1 MKEKYKNTLIIPAA
15 IVALFSLGIYY
26 SVLNANFV
34 NLDDIEVVSN
44 LFDSHDSIN
53 LSLFFR
59 DNVGRYYRPLVISSL
74 IIDFNIWQLEPSGY
88 HLTNYLLH
96 AINALLF
103 WLTLSRLQGIFN
115 FKNQAVTAGCALL
128 FALHPLTCES
138 VAWISGRTD
147 IIASFFCLA
156 GFCYYIYDYRCQSFV
171 VPLCLLLGLWAKENA
186 LVLIPV
192 LLITDF
198 ALIKYKT
205 ADSRQAAYSV
215 FKWIVIFTIP
225 LLIYFYMRMGGLSQ
239 LDHGIKMSLADKSEN
254 VVNPEVNN
262 HLHTV
267 NYLINMAT
275 ACGFYLKKLFIP
287 FPLNFAIVKIALIP
301 YFILFIFL
309 SLLSLV
315 LFFLKKPW
323 VLFWLGLLIISF
335 SPALLVATSK
345 MAWMPFAERYLY
357 LSCLVWATAIF
368 FTANSWISRKQHERT
383 VFILMAIIICVWS
396 VSTFNR
402 ISVWQDDKSLW
413 TATRHD
419 SPDSA
424 KVMFKYAS
432 VLSSRGQGKEAQEL
446 LEKAAKKINDRA
458 WKSYILLALADKAA
472 QDKETDKAGGLIKQ
486 AFAAQHNIYTYEAM
500 ANYLLNAG
508 SDYEKERKEKTKEAV
523 EYFRILYSIKQDP
536 FYLYQIVKIYR
547 NNDPHLLKLICQE
560 IINNHPKSKYA
571 VFSRKILNKYS
582 PHGASNPIYQPFIKK
597 YL

>member
-1 MKEKYKNTLIIPAA
+1 MKEKYKNSLIIPAA

-26 SVLNANFV
+26 PVLNTHFV
-34 NLDDIEVVSN
+34 NLDDIEVVSGM
-44 LFDSHDSIN
+44 FDSHGSID
-53 LSLFFR
+53 LSSLYFC
-59 DNVGRYYRPLVISSL
+59 DNVGRYYRPLIISSL
-74 IIDFNIWQLEPSGY
+74 IIDFNIWQWEPSGY
-88 HLTNYLLH
+88 HLTNYLFH
-96 AINALLF
+96 AANALLF
-103 WLTLSRLQGIFN
+103 WLILSRLQGIFN
-115 FKNQAVTAGCALL
+115 YRKQAVTAGCALL

-138 VAWISGRTD
+138 VAWISGRSD
-147 IIASFFCLA
+147 IIATFFCLA

-198 ALIKYKT
+198 VLIKYKT
-205 ADSRQAAYSV
+205 TDSRQAAYSV

-262 HLHTV
+262 HLHAV
-267 NYLINMAT
+267 NYLINMA
-275 ACGFYLKKLFIP
+275 AASGFYLKKLFIP

-315 LFFLKKPW
+315 FFFLKKTW
-323 VLFWLGLLIISF
+323 GLFWLGLLIISF

-368 FTANSWISRKQHERT
+368 FAANYWLSRKQHERT
-383 VFILMAIIICVWS
+383 VFILLAIIICVWS

-402 ISVWQDDKSLW
+402 IAIWQDDKSLW

-432 VLSSRGQGKEAQEL
+432 VLSSQGQGKEAQKL
-446 LEKAAKKINDRA
+446 LEKAAEKINDRA

-472 QDKETDKAGGLIKQ
+472 QDKETDKAAGLIKQ

-500 ANYLLNAG
+500 ANYLLNSGAENEEE
-508 SDYEKERKEKTKEAV
+508 SKEKAI
-523 EYFRILYSIKQDP
+523 EYFRILYGIKSDP
-536 FYLYQIVKIYR
+536 FYLYQIVKIC
-547 NNDPHLLKLICQE
+547 NNEDVLLAKSIYQE
-560 IINNHPKSKYA
+560 IISDHPKSKYA
-571 VFSRKILNKYS
+571 VFSRKILDKNNHQGTSAPPY
-582 PHGASNPIYQPFIKK
+582 
-597 YL
+597 